1 MSAALDVASWALL
14 VGGALLLV
22 VSALGLLR
30 LPDFFTR
37 VHAAG
42 VADTGGVGL
51 LLLGMALQTGFDL
64 VTAKLVLIARR
75 PGADGA
81 DRQPRGRPCGR
92 SRRALARRLPGRP
105 GGRRARRVGLNR
117 WSSST
122 SSC

>member
-1 MSAALDVASWALL
+1 MSAALDVASWVLL

-64 VTAKLVLIARR
+64 VTAKLVLIGVVLALTA
-75 PGADGA
+75 PTASHAVAHAAVLGGLSPDG
-81 DRQPRGRPCGR
+81 DRAGDERDE
-92 SRRALARRLPGRP
+92 SD
-105 GGRRARRVGLNR
+105 
-117 WSSST
+117 
-122 SSC
+122 

>member
-1 MSAALDVASWALL
+1 MSAALDVASWVLL

-64 VTAKLVLIARR
+64 VTAKLVLIGVVLALTA
-75 PGADGA
+75 PTASHAVAHAAVLGGLSPDGSPA
-81 DRQPRGRPCGR
+81 DRAGDERDE
-92 SRRALARRLPGRP
+92 SD
-105 GGRRARRVGLNR
+105 
-117 WSSST
+117 
-122 SSC
+122 